1 MAFEI
6 KRKAELTLVSLL
18 AELID
23 PSGRQRSMP
32 APITSVFTR
41 ESLAGYCECSTGW
54 QAQSST
60 RISTKG

>member
-23 PSGRQRSMP
+23 PSGRQRLMP
-32 APITSVFTR
+32 APQLRFSQ
-41 ESLAGYCECSTGW
+41 ESLW
-54 QAQSST
+54 QAT
-60 RISTKG
+60 AKA

>member
-23 PSGRQRSMP
+23 PSGRQRLMP
-32 APITSVFTR
+32 APPTSVFTR
-41 ESLAGYCECSTGW
+41 ESLAGYRGSSTGW
-54 QAQSST
+54 QAQ
-60 RISTKG
+60 